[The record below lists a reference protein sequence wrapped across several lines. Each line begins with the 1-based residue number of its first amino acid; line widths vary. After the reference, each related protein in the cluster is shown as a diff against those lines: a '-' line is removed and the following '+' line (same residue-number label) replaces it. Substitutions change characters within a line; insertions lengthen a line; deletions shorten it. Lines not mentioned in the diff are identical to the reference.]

1 MEKARVEAKNRYAD
15 RIREFKH
22 QVEGIRKQAEK
33 LEGTIRERT
42 SGGEDAEELGRINH
56 LRLELASNY
65 LNLVSYYILMNSLS
79 LALLGMK
86 NEAYLNEARKACYKS
101 IISLE
106 EIVTPYI
113 DVPYSEY
120 GERLKTIQDYSDQ
133 QRYELIKKLGYSIDS
148 VIEDF
153 GQNSKWKW
161 SFVELQGRY
170 ATIIKNLINMKS
182 FVAKLDPRIE
192 GYAERVGHM
201 NLSKR
206 LLQQAADRYREK
218 YELLTLRLDDIKQ
231 AIRFLAALR
240 RLHLLLGES
249 EESEIVK
256 KKIEIWKAKMETDQK
271 KQEDA
276 LRLEKLKR
284 KKD

>member
-1 MEKARVEAKNRYAD
+1 MEKARAEAKNRYAD
-15 RIREFKH
+15 RIREYKH
-22 QVEGIRKQAEK
+22 TVEIIRKDAEK
-33 LEGTIRERT
+33 LESAIRERT
-42 SGGEDAEELGRINH
+42 SGSQDPEELGRINH
-56 LRLELASNY
+56 LRLELTSGY

-101 IISLE
+101 IIALE

-113 DVPYSEY
+113 DVPYAEY
-120 GERLKTIQDYSDQ
+120 GDRLASIEDYSDQ
-133 QRYELIKKLGYSIDS
+133 QRYGLIKKLGFSIDS

-161 SFVELQGRY
+161 SFVELQARY
-170 ATIIKNLINMKS
+170 AAITKNLINMKS
-182 FVAKLDPRIE
+182 FVARLDPRVE
-192 GYAERVGHM
+192 GYADRVGHM

-249 EESEIVK
+249 EESDIVK

-276 LRLEKLKR
+276 RRIEKLK
-284 KKD
+284 KKRD

>member
-1 MEKARVEAKNRYAD
+1 MNKARAEAKNRYAE

-22 QVEGIRKQAEK
+22 TVEGIRKQAEK
-33 LEGTIRERT
+33 LEATIRERT
-42 SGGEDAEELGRINH
+42 SGGKHTEELDRINH
-56 LRLELASNY
+56 LRLELATGY
-65 LNLVSYYILMNSLS
+65 LNVVSYYILMNSLS

-101 IISLE
+101 IIALE
-106 EIVTPYI
+106 EIVTAYI

-120 GERLKTIQDYSDQ
+120 GDRLTSIQDYSDQ
-133 QRYELIKKLGYSIDS
+133 KRYELIKKLGYSIDS
-148 VIEDF
+148 VIENF

-170 ATIIKNLINMKS
+170 ATISKNLINMKS
-182 FVAKLDPRIE
+182 FVAQLDPRID
-192 GYAERVGHM
+192 GYTERVGHM
-201 NLSKR
+201 SLSKR

-240 RLHLLLGES
+240 RLHLLLGEA

-256 KKIEIWKAKMETDQK
+256 KKIEIWKAKMEMDQK
-271 KQEDA
+271 KIENA
-276 LRLEKLKR
+276 RRLEKLKR

>member
-1 MEKARVEAKNRYAD
+1 MDKARAEAKNRYAE
-15 RIREFKH
+15 RIREYKH
-22 QVEGIRKQAEK
+22 KVDSIRKDAEK

-42 SGGEDAEELGRINH
+42 SGGQDPDELGRINH
-56 LRLELASNY
+56 LRLELASGY

-101 IISLE
+101 IIALE

-120 GERLKTIQDYSDQ
+120 AERLTSIQDYSDQ
-133 QRYELIKKLGYSIDS
+133 QRYDLLKKLGYSIDS

-170 ATIIKNLINMKS
+170 ATITKNLINMKS
-182 FVAKLDPRIE
+182 FVARLDPRIE
-192 GYAERVGHM
+192 GYPERVGHM
-201 NLSKR
+201 SLSKR

-256 KKIEIWKAKMETDQK
+256 KKIEIWKAKMEADQK

-276 LRLEKLKR
+276 RRLEKLNR